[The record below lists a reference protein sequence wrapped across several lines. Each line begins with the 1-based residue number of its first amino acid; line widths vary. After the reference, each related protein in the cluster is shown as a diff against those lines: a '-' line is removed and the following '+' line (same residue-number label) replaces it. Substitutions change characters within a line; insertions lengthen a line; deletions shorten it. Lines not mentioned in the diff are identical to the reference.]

1 MWVHPHIKNDLT
13 PEVSSAEL
21 RSAGLQ
27 PGERWWEG
35 GTTLEV
41 RADGLLSARECSC
54 VYAGV
59 DAEESAFLLLLGRA
73 A

>member
-1 MWVHPHIKNDLT
+1 M
-13 PEVSSAEL
+13 ESGRAEL

-27 PGERWWEG
+27 PGEQWWEDR
-35 GTTLEV
+35 TTLEV

-59 DAEESAFLLLLGRA
+59 DAEECAFLLLPGRLA
-73 A
+73 